1 MSWIPATNC
10 LTRNAERFNFLVVV
24 LDSPHFTAFWSS
36 NTHKPRSLGAESFA
50 QGLRWIFLPS
60 RDTLTVKSYID
71 LMKQSWLHCER
82 SWASLCVSSI
92 TLSHYQCRSEL
103 DLTCRCWLTL
113 TRRKSHLLGKRR
125 SSSRSLSIRRVKM
138 APMINRIS
146 AAVLLL
152 ALILIAI
159 SESSANPG
167 QEQHDVNSV
176 ADAIRY
182 LQDLESRHQFA
193 RPR

>member
-1 MSWIPATNC
+1 
-10 LTRNAERFNFLVVV
+10 
-24 LDSPHFTAFWSS
+24 
-36 NTHKPRSLGAESFA
+36 
-50 QGLRWIFLPS
+50 
-60 RDTLTVKSYID
+60 
-71 LMKQSWLHCER
+71 
-82 SWASLCVSSI
+82 
-92 TLSHYQCRSEL
+92 
-103 DLTCRCWLTL
+103 
-113 TRRKSHLLGKRR
+113 
-125 SSSRSLSIRRVKM
+125 
-138 APMINRIS
+138 MINRIS